1 MFCNAYDYPRLNW
14 KDRNVQQNYIKTL
27 SVTADNIKVP
37 DYSVD
42 KQSFVDNYY
51 NELVSAMHNAAK
63 ISMSNGDGS
72 THKKKRK
79 FWWNSGIPQ
88 QEIEIGSGLIY
99 GALLVDQERALCR
112 ILINTP
118 NMFLEKYAALLLTQI

>member
-27 SVTADNIKVP
+27 SVTVDNIKVP

-51 NELVSAMHNAAK
+51 NEIVSAMHNAAK
-63 ISMSNGDGS
+63 ISMNNGDGS
-72 THKKKRK
+72 G
-79 FWWNSGIPQ
+79 GIVTVPQ

-99 GALLVDQERALCR
+99 GVLLVDQERALCM

-118 NMFLEKYAALLLTQI
+118 NMFLEKYAALLLRII